1 MDFLVPGD
9 DLAAVDRLLV
19 ASSSLSLSLSVAL
32 ALAFFWSSQP
42 SASFSNSKSL
52 VLQYDTVF
60 LATRLGHFFSA
71 VFVADGVE
79 EEEEK

>member
-1 MDFLVPGD
+1 MTWSRGV
-9 DLAAVDRLLV
+9 DLAAVDCLLV
-19 ASSSLSLSLSVAL
+19 ASSSLSLSLSVSL
-32 ALAFFWSSQP
+32 AVAFFLSSQP
-42 SASFSNSKSL
+42 FASFSNSKSL
-52 VLQYDTVF
+52 VLQYTVF

>member
-1 MDFLVPGD
+1 
-9 DLAAVDRLLV
+9 
-19 ASSSLSLSLSVAL
+19 
-32 ALAFFWSSQP
+32 
-42 SASFSNSKSL
+42 